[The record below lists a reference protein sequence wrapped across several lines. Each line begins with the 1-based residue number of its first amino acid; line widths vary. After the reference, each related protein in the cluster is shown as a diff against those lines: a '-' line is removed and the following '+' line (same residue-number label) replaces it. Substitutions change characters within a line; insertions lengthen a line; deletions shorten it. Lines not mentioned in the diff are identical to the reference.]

1 MVLLFRMHRRSCIRS
16 CDRSRHSGKLSQN
29 SLINGS
35 VRPAPV
41 SHANDA
47 RSIACPAQIGACPL
61 QLELLRFMTLHLS
74 SLHNCQRPVSTTSW
88 RVDLSLGRPSL
99 PRRLARQGCSI
110 CLVGVQRSL
119 KIRAIG
125 FDLGTETGK
134 GKTCCLLDIPR
145 NYICC

>member
-1 MVLLFRMHRRSCIRS
+1 MVVHFCMHRRSCSRN

-29 SLINGS
+29 SLVNGS
-35 VRPAPV
+35 VRL

-47 RSIACPAQIGACPL
+47 RSIACPAQIVACPL
-61 QLELLRFMTLHLS
+61 HFGLLRFMTLRLK
-74 SLHNCQRPVSTTSW
+74 SLHNCQPPVSTTLW

-99 PRRLARQGCSI
+99 PRPLARQGCSTRLI
-110 CLVGVQRSL
+110 GLQRSL

-134 GKTCCLLDIPR
+134 GKTCFMLDIPR
-145 NYICC
+145 NCICS